1 MPAQNARRHHL
12 DRATNEPGD
21 PRCLRSDVKELGAT
35 LYKDI
40 TSFCV
45 AMAADPVV
53 NMFKPRHCEG
63 LTALSSLLNDGD
75 CAGRLDLLLAGDG
88 LSDEDTAER
97 DGPPRDQLDVPAA
110 QLLEE
115 NRMLFCLLAA
125 ISSSMA
131 IFNRL
136 RSVVADMLLSV
147 RATVE
152 DYHLPRPGK
161 DNTAVRYQQVWVDP
175 SVPPD
180 ELRRRFLA
188 AFRGLSEDPHVTGAF
203 FPGMVRCRPSPFM
216 YAEEPELGTCAK
228 NYQDVHKYFSPGT
241 FTICCACSH
250 PKMIG
255 FVVLDKREGPPA
267 LLSTILSYFAL
278 LPLFIVYDF
287 GCGAL
292 RSSLGKL
299 RFFLAVAI
307 LVSDLFHIVN
317 HLCSDALHPRS
328 YTGMDGANSVAHEQR
343 NSPINLMKRSLRAC
357 GQDEYMSMMQ
367 LDNIYFNVMAQ
378 AWSTSAFPL
387 HEDYNFRQFYFSRAP
402 CRCGCGYQPVLPPVP
417 PAPAPGYGQ
426 DGAEPEADGSDS
438 DW

>member
-1 MPAQNARRHHL
+1 M
-12 DRATNEPGD
+12 
-21 PRCLRSDVKELGAT
+21 KELGAT

-88 LSDEDTAER
+88 LSDEDTAES

-161 DNTAVRYQQVWVDP
+161 DNTAVRYQQVWGDP

-203 FPGMVRCRPSPFM
+203 FPGMVRCRPSPFI
-216 YAEEPELGTCAK
+216 YAE
-228 NYQDVHKYFSPGT
+228 
-241 FTICCACSH
+241 
-250 PKMIG
+250 
-255 FVVLDKREGPPA
+255 
-267 LLSTILSYFAL
+267 
-278 LPLFIVYDF
+278 
-287 GCGAL
+287 
-292 RSSLGKL
+292 
-299 RFFLAVAI
+299 
-307 LVSDLFHIVN
+307 
-317 HLCSDALHPRS
+317 
-328 YTGMDGANSVAHEQR
+328 
-343 NSPINLMKRSLRAC
+343 
-357 GQDEYMSMMQ
+357 
-367 LDNIYFNVMAQ
+367 
-378 AWSTSAFPL
+378 
-387 HEDYNFRQFYFSRAP
+387 
-402 CRCGCGYQPVLPPVP
+402 
-417 PAPAPGYGQ
+417 
-426 DGAEPEADGSDS
+426 
-438 DW
+438 